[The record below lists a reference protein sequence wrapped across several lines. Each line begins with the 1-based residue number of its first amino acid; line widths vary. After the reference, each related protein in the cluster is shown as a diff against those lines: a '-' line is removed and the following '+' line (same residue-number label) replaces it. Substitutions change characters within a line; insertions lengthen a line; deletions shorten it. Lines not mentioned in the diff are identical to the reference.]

1 MSYHNNRDIIENTCI
16 DDIERSIR
24 LIQPKLTPENN
35 ITLIKHL
42 ITSFSNSHYISDKC
56 YLEDKAYYI
65 LSLIDEFITKNP
77 SFELI
82 ECKDKLLIYYNRW
95 FNNISNR
102 KNIMDKLRDS
112 LKYNLETYLENL
124 KKRFTYIDSKFFREY
139 YTKMSFYNEEIC
151 IFMYYI
157 LWRLNENLDKTL
169 NEKDIKFIVKMVS
182 NSLSK
187 CEYRDKI
194 MNLYQKTLT
203 LEETDFSKQLN
214 SVICLN
220 LPGFRV
226 EDYS

>member
-56 YLEDKAYYI
+56 YLEDKAYYT
-65 LSLIDEFITKNP
+65 LSLIDEFIAKNP

-95 FNNISNR
+95 FNSIFNR

-112 LKYNLETYLENL
+112 LKYSLETYFENL
-124 KKRFTYIDSKFFREY
+124 KKRFRYIDPKFFREY
-139 YTKMSFYNEEIC
+139 YTKMSFYNEETC

-157 LWRLNENLDKTL
+157 LWRLNEDIGKSS
-169 NEKDIKFIVKMVS
+169 NEKDINPSLRRVDTNFNS
-182 NSLSK
+182 N
-187 CEYRDKI
+187 E
-194 MNLYQKTLT
+194 
-203 LEETDFSKQLN
+203 
-214 SVICLN
+214 
-220 LPGFRV
+220 
-226 EDYS
+226 